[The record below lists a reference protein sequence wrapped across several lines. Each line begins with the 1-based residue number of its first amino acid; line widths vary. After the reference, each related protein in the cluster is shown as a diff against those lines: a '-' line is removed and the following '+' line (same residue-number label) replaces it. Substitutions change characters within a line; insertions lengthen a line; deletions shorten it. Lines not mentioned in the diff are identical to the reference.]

1 MKNILIVVL
10 LLGTVVF
17 GSLYLTQNQK
27 TNEAK
32 SEVVALRQKVNEME
46 SSAAQQEERS
56 ATLQTRLH
64 DTQEKA
70 IAKAEEVTQIS
81 QALTNQV
88 QSSQTNAK
96 KSNPFGEMFKSKEMK
111 DMIKTQQKTVL
122 GGMID
127 KNYGPYFAS
136 LNLTPEQSAGL
147 KDLILNRGLVDAEAG
162 MSMLSG
168 DTDPEKRKELMDK
181 TKTDRDAI
189 DSQIKDFLGE
199 ENYTQFQTYE
209 KSMPDRMSLNMY
221 KDQQGS
227 GPGALTPDQ
236 EAQLLQAMGEERQN
250 FKFTTDFSD
259 KTKFSGD
266 FASYFTDDKIDQY
279 LNEMGDLNQHYL
291 DRAKGILTPEQLDP
305 FGKFL
310 NSQRELQKAGFKMA
324 VSMFGGQKS
333 GN

>member
-10 LLGTVVF
+10 LLTTLVF

-27 TNEAK
+27 STEAK
-32 SEVVALRQKVNEME
+32 AEITALRQKVSEME
-46 SSAAQQEERS
+46 SSVAQQEERT
-56 ATLQTRLH
+56 ATLQTRLQ
-64 DTQEKA
+64 DTQAKA

-88 QSSQTNAK
+88 QNSQTNAK
-96 KSNPFGEMFKSKEMK
+96 KANPFGEMFKSKEMK

-162 MSMLSG
+162 MSMLAG
-168 DTDPEKRKELMDK
+168 DNDPEKRKELMDK
-181 TKTDRDAI
+181 TKTEREAI
-189 DSQIKDFLGE
+189 NSQIKDFLGD
-199 ENYTQFQTYE
+199 ENYTQFQSYE

-227 GPGALTPDQ
+227 GPGALNPDQ

-259 KTKFSGD
+259 QTKFSGD
-266 FASYFTDDKIDQY
+266 FASSFTDDKIDKY
-279 LNEMGDLNQHYL
+279 LSEMTDLNQRYL
-291 DRAKGILTPEQLDP
+291 DRAKTILTPEQLDP

-324 VSMFGGQKS
+324 ATMFGGQKN